1 MFNFSITQL
10 NGLLSARSFSFQGI
24 IYSLSDLS
32 FLRDANHNVC
42 TCYYCSVLYHTSIL
56 PIHIWGDLY
65 AYDTSHAGIVGSPCF
80 THMHMSVSTH
90 ISISDY
96 EHIESYTNVCLY
108 YILHTRNVWCSRN
121 LIPSY
126 PIS

>member
-10 NGLLSARSFSFQGI
+10 HGLLSARSFSFQGI

-32 FLRDANHNVC
+32 FLRDASHYVR
-42 TCYYCSVLYHTSIL
+42 TCYYCSVPYHTSIL
-56 PIHIWGDLY
+56 PMHVWADLY
-65 AYDTSHAGIVGSPCF
+65 AYNTFHTGIVGNLCF
-80 THMHMSVSTH
+80 IHMHMNTSTLIGIPDH
-90 ISISDY
+90 